1 MTNEERKGK
10 SRGSVVGG
18 GGEGISTYILY
29 IHKEVLNYKMR
40 ALMAGNV

>member
-10 SRGSVVGG
+10 STGSTVGG
-18 GGEGISTYILY
+18 GGEGISTYI
-29 IHKEVLNYKMR
+29 HKEVLYYKMR